1 MDRNSAIGLTLIS
14 AILLAYFY
22 FFAPDPQPI
31 EETTQKIESVQ
42 TKNQPKAEVAPVVIP
57 DSVLNSKYGPFSM
70 VMKGESKTFEI
81 QNPDLSVIVSSKGGD
96 VQQATIKKYKTYNK
110 ETLVLLDNQ
119 SSKISTV
126 IQTKNGPIDLSDLY
140 FTSVGVSMKGD
151 TSVLNLTAQ
160 ISASSSVQKKYSL
173 NKEGYVIGY
182 KLSVN
187 GLESYL
193 IDKPVS
199 LSWTDNIKHTEKDI
213 EQSRLTSA
221 INYYDSEGTFE
232 AFNDNS
238 KDPDERNIDKKVK
251 WLAFKQK
258 FFTASIIYPKTFTKG
273 NIKANVNANDS
284 SSIKNL
290 SANLEFPSA
299 DINNKTADFQYYFGP
314 NQYQIT
320 QKVTEGFNEN
330 VYLGWPVI
338 NLVNKYLILPIFNF
352 LEKFISNY
360 GLIIILVVIIIRIL
374 LFPLSFRSYVSMAKI
389 KVLKPELDEI
399 KSRLGEDM
407 TAIQAEQM
415 KLYQQVG
422 VNPIAGCI
430 PLLLQM
436 PFLLAMF
443 NFFPNAIEL
452 RQQPFLWADDL
463 STYDVVATLPFV
475 IPFYGSHV
483 SLFTIL
489 MTVSTLLYTYMN
501 NQVATMQQQGPMVAM
516 SYIMPLVFLF
526 ILNSLPAGLSFYY
539 FVANIAS
546 IGQQYLIKAFVD
558 EKQIR
563 VKLEENKKNAP
574 ARKTTGFQ
582 KRLADALKAQEEI
595 KAQQSAKKKK

>member
-22 FFAPDPQPI
+22 FFAPEPQPI
-31 EETTQKIESVQ
+31 EETTQIVDTLRTNQ
-42 TKNQPKAEVAPVVIP
+42 NTKAAVAPVVLP
-57 DSVLNSKYGPFSM
+57 DSVLNSKYGPFS
-70 VMKGESKTFEI
+70 VAFKGENTTFEL
-81 QNPDLSVIVSSKGGD
+81 QNTDLTIAINSKGGD
-96 VQQATIKKYKTYNK
+96 VQQAILKQYKTYNK
-110 ETLVLLDNQ
+110 EKLVLIDAN
-119 SSKISTV
+119 SSHISTV
-126 IQTKNGPIDLSDLY
+126 LPTKNGPIDLSDLY
-140 FTSVGVSMKGD
+140 FTSTGVQTKGD
-151 TSVLNLTAQ
+151 SSYLTLAAQ
-160 ISASSSVQKKYSL
+160 ISASSSVQKTYVLSKD
-173 NKEGYVIGY
+173 GYVLGY
-182 KLSVN
+182 KLSII
-187 GLESYL
+187 GLENYL
-193 IDKPVS
+193 TGQPITIHWNDK
-199 LSWTDNIKHTEKDI
+199 IKHTEKDI
-213 EQSRLTSA
+213 DQSRLASS
-221 INYYDSEGTFE
+221 INYYDVEGNFE
-232 AFNDNS
+232 SFNDNS
-238 KDPDERNIDKKVK
+238 KEPGEQVIDKKIK
-251 WLAFKQK
+251 WVAFKQK

-273 NIKANVNANDS
+273 AVKASIDLADS

-290 SANLEFPSA
+290 SATVELPLA
-299 DINNKTADFQYYFGP
+299 DVNNKTADFKYYFGP

-320 QKVTEGFNEN
+320 QKVTEGFNDN

-360 GLIIILVVIIIRIL
+360 GLIIVLVVIIIRIF

-399 KSRLGEDM
+399 KSRLGDDM
-407 TAIQAEQM
+407 TAIQGEQM

-463 STYDVVATLPFV
+463 STYDVIATLPFS

-501 NQVATMQQQGPMVAM
+501 NQVATMQQGPMVAM
-516 SYIMPLVFLF
+516 SYIMPLIFLF

-563 VKLEENKKNAP
+563 EKLDENKKNAP
-574 ARKTTGFQ
+574 NRKTTGFQ
-582 KRLADALKAQEEI
+582 KRLADALRAQEEI
-595 KAQQSAKKKK
+595 KANQATKKKK

>member
-14 AILLAYFY
+14 ALLLAYFY
-22 FFAPDPQPI
+22 FFSPEPQAM
-31 EETTQKIESVQ
+31 EEVKQTTDTVR
-42 TKNQPKAEVAPVVIP
+42 TKSDQPAVAVPVELP
-57 DSVLNSKYGPFSM
+57 DSVLNSKFGPFS
-70 VMKGESKTFEI
+70 VAMKGENNVFSLENNDIAVSF
-81 QNPDLSVIVSSKGGD
+81 SSKGGD
-96 VQQATIKKYKTYNK
+96 VQKVNVKKYKTYNK
-110 ETLVLLDNQ
+110 QSLILLDET
-119 SSKISTV
+119 SSKIST
-126 IQTKNGPIDLSDLY
+126 ILPTKNGPVDISSLY
-140 FTSVGVSMKGD
+140 FIPSGDIVSKGD
-151 TSVLNLTAQ
+151 TSYLTLVAQ
-160 ISASSSVQKKYSL
+160 ISGSSSIKKTYKL
-173 NKEGYVIGY
+173 AKDGYTVGY
-182 KLSVN
+182 NLSVN
-187 GLESYL
+187 GLEEYL
-193 IDKPVS
+193 VDQPVVLQWNDK
-199 LSWTDNIKHTEKDI
+199 IKHTEKDV

-221 INYYDSEGTFE
+221 VNYYDIEGTFE

-238 KDPDERNIDKKVK
+238 KDPEDRTLDKKIK

-258 FFTASIIYPKTFTKG
+258 FFSASIIYPGTFTKG
-273 NIKANVNANDS
+273 SLKATIDPMDS
-284 SSIKNL
+284 SNVKNFEVK
-290 SANLEFPSA
+290 LEYPVA
-299 DINNKTADFQYYFGP
+299 AINNKSADFTYFFGP
-314 NQYQIT
+314 NKYQISE
-320 QKVTEGFNEN
+320 KVTEGFNEN

-338 NLVNKYLILPIFNF
+338 NLVNKYLILPIFNL

-360 GLIIILVVIIIRIL
+360 GLIIILVVLIIRLI
-374 LFPLSFRSYVSMAKI
+374 LFPLSYRSYISMAKI

-399 KSRLGEDM
+399 KSRLGDDM
-407 TAIQAEQM
+407 TAIQGEQM

-422 VNPIAGCI
+422 VNPIAGCV

-463 STYDVVATLPFV
+463 STYDVIATLPFT

-489 MTVSTLLYTYMN
+489 MTASTLLYTYMN
-501 NQVATMQQQGPMVAM
+501 NQVQTMQQGPMVAM

-563 VKLEENKKNAP
+563 EKLEENKKNAP
-574 ARKTTGFQ
+574 TRKTTGFQ

-595 KAQQSAKKKK
+595 KAQQAAKKKK

>member
-22 FFAPDPQPI
+22 FFAPESQPI
-31 EETTQKIESVQ
+31 EETTKIESASQ
-42 TKNQPKAEVAPVVIP
+42 AASSEKIASEPVALP
-57 DSVLNSKYGPFSM
+57 DSILNSIYGPFSM
-70 VMKGESKTFEI
+70 AMKGERKSIILK
-81 QNPDLSVIVSSKGGD
+81 NRDLLLSIDTKGGD
-96 VQQATIKKYKTYNK
+96 VQQANLLQYKTYNK
-110 ETLVLLDNQ
+110 KELVLLDSK
-119 SSKISTV
+119 SSQLSTYLP
-126 IQTKNGPIDLSDLY
+126 TKKGPVNISDLY
-140 FTSVGVSMKGD
+140 FTTDGLRTVGD
-151 TSVLNLTAQ
+151 TTYLTLKAEV
-160 ISASSSVQKKYSL
+160 SPSSYIQKTYSL
-173 NKEGYVIGY
+173 PTEGYVVGY
-182 KLSVN
+182 KLSVI

-193 IDKPVS
+193 KNQPITIQWLDK
-199 LSWTDNIKHTEKDI
+199 IKHTEKDVD
-213 EQSRLTSA
+213 QSRLTSA
-221 INYYDSEGTFE
+221 INYYDSEGNFE
-232 AFNDNS
+232 SFNDNS
-238 KDPDERNIDKKVK
+238 KDPDNRTLDKKIK

-258 FFTASIIYPKTFTKG
+258 FFTASIIYSKTFSKG
-273 NIKANVNANDS
+273 NIKANIDLADS
-284 SSIKNL
+284 TSIKNL
-290 SANLEFPSA
+290 TAILELPLA
-299 DINNKTADFQYYFGP
+299 DVNNKEAKFSYYFGP

-338 NLVNKYLILPIFNF
+338 NLVNKYLILPIFNL
-352 LEKFISNY
+352 LERFITNY
-360 GLIIILVVIIIRIL
+360 GLIIVLVVIIIRIFL
-374 LFPLSFRSYVSMAKI
+374 LPLSFRSYVSMAKI

-407 TAIQAEQM
+407 TAIQSEQM

-463 STYDVVATLPFV
+463 STYDVIATLPFA

-489 MTVSTLLYTYMN
+489 MTVSTLMYTYMN

-546 IGQQYLIKAFVD
+546 IGQQYLIKSFVD

-563 VKLEENKKNAP
+563 LKLDENKKNAP
-574 ARKTTGFQ
+574 TRKTNGFQ
-582 KRLADALKAQEEI
+582 KRLADALRAQEES
-595 KAQQSAKKKK
+595 KALQTSKKKK